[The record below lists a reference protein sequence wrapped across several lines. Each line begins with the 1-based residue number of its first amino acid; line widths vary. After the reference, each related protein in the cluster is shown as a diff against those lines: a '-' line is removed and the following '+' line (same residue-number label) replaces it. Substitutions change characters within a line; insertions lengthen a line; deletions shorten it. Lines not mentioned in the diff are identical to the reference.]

1 MAYALVVETNASPAG
16 ASSFTISKT
25 PTAGNLLILAVH
37 YHSTSITLQSVSDTQ
52 GNTWTIIGN
61 SPSVSPGER
70 VGLAYAYGVSGSAA
84 TITVTASSGTPTCSY
99 SLSEWSGFTGANPL
113 DKNVT
118 GSGASGNTSVTLT
131 GVVANALIFMAS
143 TRNGGNSTPT
153 ANYTGLYQRGD
164 FYYEHGEYDLDSGAS
179 GNIVVNA
186 TGTSSNWTAIAASFA
201 VPAGG
206 GSNIG
211 LTRRTGRY
219 PLGGFLNNGF
229 IR

>member
-1 MAYALVVETNASPAG
+1 MAYALVTEVNSSPAAG
-16 ASSFTISKT
+16 ASFTLSKT

-37 YHSTSITLQSVSDTQ
+37 YHSTSITLSSVSDTQ
-52 GNTWTIIGN
+52 GNTWTLVGN

-70 VGLAYAYGVSGSAA
+70 VGLAYAYNVSGSAA

-113 DKNVT
+113 DKSVT
-118 GSGASGNTSVTLT
+118 GSGTSGNTSVTLV
-131 GVVANALIFMAS
+131 GVAANALVFMAS
-143 TRNGGNSTPT
+143 TRTGGNSTPT
-153 ANYTGLYQRGD
+153 ANYTGRYQRDD

-179 GNIVVNA
+179 GNIVVDA

-206 GSNIG
+206 GSSIAAISSGYHQRG
-211 LTRRTGRY
+211 LR
-219 PLGGFLNNGF
+219 
-229 IR
+229 